1 MALDHERIQK
11 SIRKLWKYV
20 KNAPKQPSPGEIHKL
35 RTNAR
40 KIEANLKALSLES
53 NKNEQRLL
61 KCVKQLRKRAGKVRD
76 LDVLTGNLATVHAD
90 GEAECEVVLLEY
102 LGRKRQKQA
111 RKLRSV
117 ISNERTGLKKGLRR
131 ASARVD
137 KFLKQHEPEPASL
150 AAAHALQLSSQL
162 DSPKRL
168 NRGNLHGFRLK
179 VKELRYVLQMSASD
193 DRQFVDDLGNVKDA
207 IGDWH
212 DWEELITIARDN
224 LDHGDR
230 CRLLPKI
237 KDIAESKY
245 EQALHLAE
253 NLRRKY
259 LAAPR
264 GKKSSRTLVLKPAV
278 LDVTGKLSRIKRRA
292 A

>member
-1 MALDHERIQK
+1 MAVDQERIQK

-20 KNAPKQPSPGEIHKL
+20 KNVPKQPSPGEIHKL

-53 NKNEQRLL
+53 NKSEQRLL
-61 KCVKQLRKRAGKVRD
+61 KCVKQIRKRAGKVRD
-76 LDVLTGNLATVHAD
+76 LDVLTRNLATVHAD
-90 GEAECEVVLLEY
+90 GEAECEVMLLEY

-111 RKLRSV
+111 RKLHTV
-117 ISNERTGLKKGLRR
+117 ISNERTGLKKRLRR
-131 ASARVD
+131 ASAHVD
-137 KFLKQHEPEPASL
+137 KFLKKNEPEPASL

-162 DSPKRL
+162 QSPSRL
-168 NRGNLHGFRLK
+168 NRGNLHAYRLK
-179 VKELRYVLQMSASD
+179 VKELRYVLQLSASA

-212 DWEELITIARDN
+212 DWEELISIATN
-224 LDHGDR
+224 KLDHGTA

-237 KDIAESKY
+237 KDITESTY
-245 EQALHLAE
+245 QQALNMAGDF
-253 NLRRKY
+253 RRKY
-259 LAAPR
+259 LDVAK
-264 GKKSSRTLVLKPAV
+264 GKRPSRTLELKPAV
-278 LDVTGKLSRIKRRA
+278 LDAMGKLSRARA